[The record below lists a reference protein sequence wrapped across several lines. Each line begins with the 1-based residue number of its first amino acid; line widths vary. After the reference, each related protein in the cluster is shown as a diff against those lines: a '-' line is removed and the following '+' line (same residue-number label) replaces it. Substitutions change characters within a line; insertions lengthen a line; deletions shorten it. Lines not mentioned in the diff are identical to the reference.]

1 MIAILNRNSLEAS
14 MATDRLS
21 SRAAP
26 TVTSPLEH
34 YTGVWCLFVAVLP
47 IVVTRFGLIPVY
59 ESQHSLLPA
68 YASFFCVLAL
78 AFVFSQRHR
87 LARAMFAPRL
97 LWTDDGAQPKE
108 RTWLSINAALAAM
121 ILGALVC
128 TALYL
133 WAFEIGRSSPTFPRL
148 PPTSTNAVLLAL
160 SFITMF
166 LLASAAL
173 AVVAVREHI
182 QHVLGLSDAEVI
194 TGLPRSTAPTA
205 LAEIGPHGMSVV
217 GERSSRVS
225 MLGDEFNAEELFSR
239 EQPTSLRASKG
250 EPGRL

>member
-1 MIAILNRNSLEAS
+1 
-14 MATDRLS
+14 MATERLS

-26 TVTSPLEH
+26 TFTSPLKH
-34 YTGVWCLFVAVLP
+34 YTGVSCLFVAALP
-47 IVVTRFGLIPVY
+47 IVVTKFGLIPVY
-59 ESQHSLLPA
+59 ESQRSLLPA
-68 YASFFCVLAL
+68 YASFFCLLAL

-87 LARAMFAPRL
+87 MARAMFAPRL
-97 LWTDDGAQPKE
+97 LWGDDGAQLKL
-108 RTWLSINAALAAM
+108 RSRLSINAALAGM

-133 WAFEIGRSSPTFPRL
+133 WAFEIGRSSPTFPQL
-148 PPTSTNAVLLAL
+148 PPTSMNAVLLAL

-166 LLASAAL
+166 LLASAAF

-194 TGLPRSTAPTA
+194 TGLPRSTPPAVGPSA
-205 LAEIGPHGMSVV
+205 IGPHNISVV
-217 GERSSRVS
+217 AERSSSRVS
-225 MLGDEFNAEELFSR
+225 MLGDEFKAEELFSR
-239 EQPTSLRASKG
+239 EQTPPLRTSTS